1 MIPPRQI
8 ASTLGVFAMASI
20 CGVLLA
26 GRATL
31 TDEGEPRVTI
41 TPAKATKSERRHRT
55 AVIPKEVLARLQ
67 RIDAAGNPQDRL
79 RATIQLARSLPISE
93 LEAWYEGKWFNGRE
107 DIQSALFNEITLS
120 RWLAADAEGL
130 MRYCHRS
137 DDSRGNQVAWRWAR
151 QDPKAA
157 LGYLAEM
164 KDPAQRSQTADL
176 MGISLAQYQPEE
188 AIAGMPVLLSALRT
202 YNLWVMMGKLAE
214 SSPEALKTAAA
225 QWPDYVQ
232 RGIARELATAGLKRD
247 FEGTLAELRQ
257 REDGRN
263 LFLEAFPFHSKA
275 LQEVMKNPES
285 LPPGWFG
292 DIAVRAGS
300 LLVTDD
306 PERWVGADLI
316 AMGMSPEQSR
326 QVRQMAIAE
335 IGAKDQQRFL
345 SLLEDGGYDRYARQ
359 HLITSAVQRLADD
372 KAKAEAWIAGLTD
385 SKDIEDAR
393 QALATR
399 LDQPEGKAITPS
411 DLLTGLGQDGATLT
425 TEQARAAGM
434 WGGMELKIAANRFDT
449 LPADQKTVAARN
461 LLSHS
466 HEDFPPLLQ
475 AQAIRYLASD
485 RAIDPGIYDGITG
498 RRELSQSAA
507 LLAVKWGKDDPVA
520 TSQWVSSLPTGDER
534 LWAAKN
540 LAATWT
546 EYEPAATRQWVA
558 TLGEEDR
565 RQVLEYLESGKAH
578 HD

>member
-8 ASTLGVFAMASI
+8 ASTLGVFAVATI
-20 CGVLLA
+20 CGALFA

-31 TDEGEPRVTI
+31 TDEGAPRVTI
-41 TPAKATKSERRHRT
+41 APAKATKSERRHRT
-55 AVIPKEVLARLQ
+55 AGIPKEVLALLQ

-93 LEAWYEGKWFNGRE
+93 LEDWYEGKWFDGRE
-107 DIQSALFNEITLS
+107 DIQSTLFFQITLS

-137 DDSRGNQVAWRWAR
+137 DDSRGDLVAWKWAR
-151 QDPKAA
+151 QNPKAA

-164 KDPAQRSQTADL
+164 KDPAQRSKTADH
-176 MGISLAQYQPEE
+176 MGMSLAQYQPEE

-202 YNLWVMMGKLAE
+202 HDLWVMMGKLAE
-214 SSPEALKTAAA
+214 SSPEALKAAAA

-275 LQEVMKNPES
+275 LQEVLKNPES

-300 LLVTDD
+300 LLVMDD
-306 PERWVGADLI
+306 PGRWIDADLI
-316 AMGMSPEQSR
+316 AMGMSPDQSR

-335 IGAKDQQRFL
+335 IGAKDQQQFL
-345 SLLEDGGYDRYARQ
+345 SLLDEGGLDPYFRRN
-359 HLITSAVQRLADD
+359 LITSAVQRLADD

-411 DLLTGLGQDGATLT
+411 DLLVDLGKDGAALS

-449 LPADQKTVAARN
+449 LPTEQKAVVARN

-475 AQAIRYLASD
+475 AQAIHYFASD
-485 RAIDPGIYDGITG
+485 RTLDPGIYDGITG

-507 LLAVKWGKDDPVA
+507 LLAVKWGKDDPVMA
-520 TSQWVSSLPTGDER
+520 SQWVSSLPTGDER
-534 LWAAKN
+534 VWAAKN
-540 LAATWT
+540 LAATWN
-546 EYEPAATRQWVA
+546 EYEPVATRQWVA
-558 TLGEEDR
+558 TLAEEDR
-565 RQVLEYLESGKAH
+565 RQVLEYLEAGTAH